1 MESLHII
8 KGLWNLSNIGAENS
22 DTRIKLERDSLGRV
36 VKEWQDA
43 HWISSRYDEMGE
55 RIETTSSFGVS
66 ILTRRNEMGQAAQ
79 VIAMEYNALGQETS
93 RLVSCSVYSSWEY

>member
-22 DTRIKLERDSLGRV
+22 DTRIKLERDSLGRA

-43 HWISSRYDEMGE
+43 HW
-55 RIETTSSFGVS
+55 
-66 ILTRRNEMGQAAQ
+66 
-79 VIAMEYNALGQETS
+79 MEYNALGQETS
-93 RLVSCSVYSSWEY
+93 RLVSGGVYSSWEY

>member
-22 DTRIKLERDSLGRV
+22 DTRIKLERDALGRV

-43 HWISSRYDEMGE
+43 HWDGVQCAGAGDEPPG
-55 RIETTSSFGVS
+55 F
-66 ILTRRNEMGQAAQ
+66 RRCLQ
-79 VIAMEYNALGQETS
+79 
-93 RLVSCSVYSSWEY
+93 

>member
-22 DTRIKLERDSLGRV
+22 DTRIRLERDSLGRA

-43 HWISSRYDEMGE
+43 HWDGLLSNSE
-55 RIETTSSFGVS
+55 RETQGNDVAE
-66 ILTRRNEMGQAAQ
+66 NGK
-79 VIAMEYNALGQETS
+79 
-93 RLVSCSVYSSWEY
+93 

>member
-36 VKEWQDA
+36 V
-43 HWISSRYDEMGE
+43 
-55 RIETTSSFGVS
+55 
-66 ILTRRNEMGQAAQ
+66 GQAAQ
-79 VIAMEYNALGQETS
+79 VIAYMDKERPWEAAMEYNALGQETS
-93 RLVSCSVYSSWEY
+93 RLVSGGVYSSWEY

>member
-36 VKEWQDA
+36 VKENNWGKRKIQKE
-43 HWISSRYDEMGE
+43 IRMLQSEVKKNLKK
-55 RIETTSSFGVS
+55 GV
-66 ILTRRNEMGQAAQ
+66 IK
-79 VIAMEYNALGQETS
+79 
-93 RLVSCSVYSSWEY
+93 CH